1 MDAEPPTNLSPVS
14 PDGGGVGQRDLR
26 LIYAVQA
33 LRALVYGFGSILI
46 GAELAAAGYSD
57 ARVGFVVT
65 SMLAGFAVMSVAVGT
80 RGDRIGRRR
89 LYAALLLLMAAA
101 GSVFALTH
109 WLPALIL
116 AALTGTIST
125 DANESGP
132 ITSLEQA
139 MIPQAAPGIAARTKA
154 FARYNAIAYLLG
166 SVGALAA
173 GGPDFFRRFIP
184 ALPASERFLLAF
196 PVIGL
201 ACAVLASRLSA
212 RVEAGRELTASRRF
226 PLVRSKK
233 AVAGLAG
240 LFAADSFG
248 GGFVVQTFLVFWFK
262 TKFGAST
269 EVMGLVFFAAGLLQA
284 ASAVASEM

>member
-240 LFAADSFG
+240 LFAADSTTRRNFSSSRRWRNFG
-248 GGFVVQTFLVFWFK
+248 W
-262 TKFGAST
+262 
-269 EVMGLVFFAAGLLQA
+269 
-284 ASAVASEM
+284 